1 VVSGS
6 VWDSSP
12 EARTTHAPDCQADP
26 IRSDLVLVKILV
38 VLGVIILPLPALV
51 AGCRGALRRPGLSAD
66 DPGDRAS
73 IIVLITLRLLSLV
86 LVFLLSGITLLSAV
100 GAMIKNVDLHG
111 LVYVFFVLDL
121 LLATLV
127 VLTFG
132 RSERRPRRRR
142 ARPARR

>member
-1 VVSGS
+1 VTFGS

-12 EARTTHAPDCQADP
+12 DGREPHPPDCQTDP
-26 IRSDLVLVKILV
+26 IRSDLVLVQILV
-38 VLGVIILPLPALV
+38 VLGVILLPLPAFV
-51 AGCRGALRRPGLSAD
+51 AGCRGVLRRPGLSPD

-73 IIVLITLRLLSLV
+73 IVVLITLRLLTLV

-100 GAMIKNVDLHG
+100 GAMIKGVDLHG

-121 LLATLV
+121 LLATLI

-132 RSERRPRRRR
+132 RRERRRVRRR
-142 ARPARR
+142 ASPVRR